1 MELSLK
7 SQPGFVINGL
17 AFLKRQ
23 EKDWKVTVA
32 RTSLDKLAYQMVF
45 PYLSIFIVALGASA
59 TELGMV
65 NSIGMIIAAATG
77 PLTGWYMDR
86 LGPKKIYLVG
96 IVCMAVSYLTYG
108 IAQNWETAILAMMAY
123 WLGFST
129 SVHSCATICGNCLAN
144 QDRATGMTI
153 CETVAAGL
161 LGRLG
166 PLLAVWVISLGG
178 GVTVQGIRPLFF
190 LGLLVTFGTY
200 TLVQTQL
207 SERNWTKKSD
217 SKPNLF
223 KDVYSVV

>member
-1 MELSLK
+1 MTQEIAYLQSQSNFVSSGLS
-7 SQPGFVINGL
+7 
-17 AFLKRQ
+17 FLKRQ

-65 NSIGMIIAAATG
+65 NSIGMVIAAATG

-96 IVCMAVSYLTYG
+96 IAFMALSYLTYG

-129 SVHSCATICGNCLAN
+129 STHSCATICGNCLAN

-161 LGRLG
+161 LGMAG
-166 PLLAVWVISLGG
+166 PMLATWVISLRAGSMSR
-178 GVTVQGIRPLFF
+178 VSARC
-190 LGLLVTFGTY
+190 
-200 TLVQTQL
+200 
-207 SERNWTKKSD
+207 SS
-217 SKPNLF
+217 
-223 KDVYSVV
+223 